1 MTAILRTLHW
11 PALTCSTT
19 NDSPFVIPGV
29 FQQMAKIPAASL
41 PAAPNGSRDF
51 TVVITGRIVNVSN
64 IHVYSGNSTQ
74 ASCEVT
80 VGTADAGTIEV
91 LRQHTH
97 RLTHNAAPYAAPAD
111 RGHPFCFVVRRAAWA
126 TNQSLTV
133 LARIYLMGATVVT
146 GMPQPAFEIRELTA
160 SIFDET
166 ALGSARSTWDSY
178 QPGSAQVLNTFVGTT
193 YGTPNLLRMTPNPFP
208 FRVKLLANCAIA
220 LSVSD
225 TIGNAASSPTK
236 TATVTANATTGQNYI
251 ELGTVAGGPWAPGD
265 PVFKGAT
272 QVGVIDVG
280 VEKWLVF
287 TSQAYRPRSY
297 NHLVSIW
304 CGTSKD
310 GSWGQLANE
319 WGKDKH
325 GGVAK
330 DRIDTAASG
339 EYRSQYQHGSWAVV
353 TIENGTTTV
362 GVRGINLYD
371 PAVILPAGQAHG
383 QFVRFDMFALKL
395 TGLPFDLEEP
405 PALKNRYYG
414 EDFSQP
420 DQIYREVSFGESR
433 PATVFAS
440 ALPYLPTYLSG
451 RGVST
456 FVRFNDGID
465 RPATAGSYVG
475 TIEAGNGY
483 PEGLPDLRASQVDMV
498 GGLNTIL
505 VRGRNNPKDGSRLL
519 LQAALASTVKVGDTI
534 TNSVLSPTK
543 TAQVLAAAGPSQN
556 YLDIG
561 NITGGPWTAGDA
573 VYLQLARLNLT
584 ANVAANTSSGVT
596 IVDLPPSLPA
606 TRTAKL
612 RISATTSQSYLDV
625 ELLSGPAWVAT
636 TQVWTSGG
644 TALGVFSSL
653 ATSGLLLG
661 QVASGVERI
670 AYDVT
675 VALVPHDDSVALYS
689 NAAQEIAGPRVPVAL
704 GNEVAGISS
713 IPMLVLHPTFATTDE
728 IMLEQP
734 EIVTLTGDRLS
745 WSKFAKAPSRR
756 ALSWQAQTAADAAA
770 LEAFL
775 RAAPR
780 GIFDW
785 ADPTLELGG
794 GEELSTSLRRFILD
808 GKSFRQASRDGGL
821 TWTSEATVYELR
833 HFG

>member
-11 PALTCSTT
+11 PALTCSTV

-41 PAAPNGSRDF
+41 PTAPNGSRDYS
-51 TVVITGRIVNVSN
+51 VVITGRIVNVSN
-64 IHVYSGNSTQ
+64 IHVYAGNSTQ

-91 LRQHTH
+91 LRQHVH
-97 RLTHNAAPYAAPAD
+97 RLTHNGAPYAASSD
-111 RGHPFCFVVRRAAWA
+111 RGHPFCFVVRRSAWTA
-126 TNQSLTV
+126 LQSLTV
-133 LARIYLMGATVVT
+133 LARVYLMGATVVT
-146 GMPQPAFEIRELTA
+146 GMPQPAFEIRELSA
-160 SIFDET
+160 SVFDET
-166 ALGSARSTWDSY
+166 ALGTSRRVWDSY
-178 QPGSAQVLNTFVGTT
+178 QPGSAQVLNTFVGST

-208 FRVKLLANCAIA
+208 FRLTLQANCAIA
-220 LSVSD
+220 LTASD

-236 TATVTANATTGQNYI
+236 TATVAANATTGQKYI
-251 ELGTVAGGPWAPGD
+251 ELGAVTGGPWAIGD

-272 QVGVIDVG
+272 QVGVVAIA

-297 NHLVSIW
+297 THLVSIW

-310 GSWGQLANE
+310 GSWGLLANE

-330 DRIDTAASG
+330 DRIDTHSTG
-339 EYRSQYQHGSWAVV
+339 EYRSQYHHGSWAVV

-362 GVRGINLYD
+362 GVKGINLYD
-371 PAVILPAGQAHG
+371 PAVILPPGQSHG
-383 QFVRFDMFALKL
+383 QFVRFDMLAVKL
-395 TGLPFDLEEP
+395 TGLPFDLEELP
-405 PALKNRYYG
+405 TLKNRYYG

-420 DQIYREVSFGESR
+420 DQVYREVSFGEAR
-433 PATVFAS
+433 PATVFSS
-440 ALPYLPTYLSG
+440 ALPYLPTYLAG

-483 PEGLPDLRASQVDMV
+483 PEGLPDLRVSQVDMV

-505 VRGRNNPKDGSRLL
+505 VRGRNNPKDGSRVL
-519 LQAALASTVKVGDTI
+519 LQAALASTVKVGDTV
-534 TNSVLSPTK
+534 TNSVASPTK
-543 TAQVLAAAGPSQN
+543 TAQVQAAAGPSQN
-556 YLDIG
+556 YLDVG
-561 NITGGPWTAGDA
+561 NLTGAAWASGDS
-573 VYLQLARLNLT
+573 VLLVLARLNLT

-596 IVDLPPSLPA
+596 IVDQQPPTQP

-612 RISATTSQSYLDV
+612 RISATTSQAYLDV
-625 ELLSGPAWVAT
+625 ELISGPQWAANTQIWT
-636 TQVWTSGG
+636 TGGISLGFFSSQG
-644 TALGVFSSL
+644 TAGL
-653 ATSGLLLG
+653 ALG
-661 QVASGVERI
+661 QVATGIERI

-675 VALVPHDDSVALYS
+675 VALIPHDDSLALYS
-689 NAAQEIAGPRVPVAL
+689 NAAQEIAGPRVAVAM
-704 GNEVAGISS
+704 GNEVAGIST
-713 IPMLVLHPTFATTDE
+713 IPRLEIHPTYATTEEVLVD
-728 IMLEQP
+728 QP
-734 EIVTLTGDRLS
+734 EIVTITGDRLS
-745 WSKFAKAPSRR
+745 WSKYGRAPSRR
-756 ALSWQAQTAADAAA
+756 AMAWQGQTATAAA
-770 LEAFL
+770 NLESFM

-785 ADPTLELGG
+785 ADPTLEMGG
-794 GEELSTSLRRFILD
+794 GEEVSTSLRRFILD
-808 GKSFRQASRDGGL
+808 GKSFRQRTQDGGK

-833 HFG
+833 HFA